1 MLIAVRRS
9 RKQMK
14 SKEVNFSDL
23 SDITY
28 RLFLEEDRPETGM
41 LAGRKYLRIEFA
53 GRHGIGS
60 EGNDDSSF
68 MRAIIVA
75 AMSIWF
81 VHGLVLDLR
90 NLSYG
95 WGDSIGEALL
105 AGKQIMGKKFPTSV
119 VVSDLNKSA
128 LESAS
133 PFYRGSIDS
142 GDQNQWLF
150 EDLNKALAYVV
161 EESRN
166 VTAEA
171 RKKNAFWR
179 R

>member
-1 MLIAVRRS
+1 VQR
-9 RKQMK
+9 MK

-23 SDITY
+23 SDIKY
-28 RLFLEEDRPETGM
+28 RLFLEEDRTEEGM
-41 LAGRKYLRIEFA
+41 VAGRRYLRIEFA

-60 EGNDDSSF
+60 EGNADSSF
-68 MRAIIVA
+68 MRAIIVSA
-75 AMSIWF
+75 LNIWF

-90 NLSYG
+90 SLSYE
-95 WGDSIGEALL
+95 WGNSIGDPLL
-105 AGKQIMGKKFPTSV
+105 AGKHIMGSKFPIAV

-133 PFYRGSIDS
+133 PFYRGSLES

-161 EESRN
+161 EESAN
-166 VTAEA
+166 ATAEG
-171 RKKNAFWR
+171 RKKKAFWR
-179 R
+179 K

>member
-1 MLIAVRRS
+1 MN
-9 RKQMK
+9 

-23 SDITY
+23 SNITY
-28 RLFLEEDRPETGM
+28 RLFLEEDRPEEGM
-41 LAGRKYLRIEFA
+41 LAGRRYLRIEFA

-75 AMSIWF
+75 AMNIWF

-90 NLSYG
+90 KLSYD
-95 WGDSIGEALL
+95 WGDSIGDVLL
-105 AGKQIMGKKFPTSV
+105 AGKQIKGSKFPTSV
-119 VVSDLNKSA
+119 VVSDLNRSA

-133 PFYRGSIDS
+133 PFYRGSLEGGVQD
-142 GDQNQWLF
+142 QWLF

-161 EESRN
+161 AESGN
-166 VTAEA
+166 VTVKT
-171 RKKNAFWR
+171 RKKKAFWR
-179 R
+179 E